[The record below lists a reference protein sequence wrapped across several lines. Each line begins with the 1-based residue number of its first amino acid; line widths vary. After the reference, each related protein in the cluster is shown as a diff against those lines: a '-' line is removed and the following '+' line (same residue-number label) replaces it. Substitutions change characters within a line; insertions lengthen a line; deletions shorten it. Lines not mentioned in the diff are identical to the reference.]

1 MPEPLTLRPH
11 VLLPIPSRISV
22 SVSSS
27 ARPSRGCRSPIF
39 IGQALP
45 ELLFGPGHRNLSLRG
60 NVAYASCDRVS
71 QSRDRGNIECRQLPI
86 SYPVRPPWSGLSS
99 RDRGSGSRDRR
110 CPYPPFNMAPPNR
123 FLKASLSHYLFIR
136 GAHHA
141 SDDHR
146 VILCIF
152 SHLLPLVGVALTLH

>member
-27 ARPSRGCRSPIF
+27 ARPYLGCRNPIF

-45 ELLFGPGHRNLSLRG
+45 ELLFGPGHRNPSLRG
-60 NVAYASCDRVS
+60 NVAYVSCDRVS

-86 SYPVRPPWSGLSS
+86 SYPVRPLRSGLPS
-99 RDRGSGSRDRR
+99 RDRGYGSRDRR
-110 CPYPPFNMAPPNR
+110 CTYPCSNIVPPNR
-123 FLKASLSHYLFIR
+123 CLKASLSHYVIVR
-136 GAHHA
+136 GAYHA
-141 SDDHR
+141 SDD
-146 VILCIF
+146 
-152 SHLLPLVGVALTLH
+152 